1 MKLKEVVLLAE
12 RLKGISSINE
22 KVSLLSSFLKRV
34 DKEEGKVVVALLI
47 GENPY
52 GKVGLGY
59 QSLKN
64 LLVLKEGNESV
75 EVSEIDK
82 ILKELKKIK
91 GSDSLYRKLNILYYL
106 FRKLDDKERE
116 YLVNFLIGEI
126 KIGANKG
133 IIKKA
138 IAKTFQIS
146 EDILDEIILK
156 KGDFLQVIEG
166 IFKEG
171 KNYIEKTDF
180 EIFQPFSPMLANIIY
195 SLDELP
201 KEKLA
206 CEYKID
212 GIRIFLHKKDKEVK
226 IFSRHLKD
234 ITNNLFEIAE
244 YFSEINGDF
253 VLDGEVVLLDKENKI
268 LPFQDMMKIISRKE
282 RERFENIRPFFFDI
296 LYKNGEK
303 LFGIP
308 NKERWQ
314 ILSKTIPNNLL
325 IERIETDDKDK
336 IKRFYEE
343 SIKRGNEGI
352 MIKKLDSP
360 YFIGSRKKY
369 WLKLKNFYPLDLV
382 ILEAE
387 WGHGRRKGWLSNFLL
402 GCLNRERNGFLPL
415 GKTFKGL
422 SDKEFT
428 EITKILLTKK
438 IEDKEWGIIVRPEI
452 VVEVFF
458 SEIEKSPFYESG
470 YALRF
475 ARINRIRYDKNP
487 YEIATIDEI
496 IRIFEEERKK
506 KGEIDI
512 FY

>member
-1 MKLKEVVLLAE
+1 MRLKEVVLLAE
-12 RLKGISSINE
+12 KLKEISSINE
-22 KVSLLSSFLKRV
+22 KVSLLSSFFKKV
-34 DKEEGKVVVALLI
+34 DKSEGKMVIALLI

-59 QSLKN
+59 QSLGN
-64 LLVLKEGNESV
+64 LFILKEGKETV
-75 EVSEIDK
+75 EISEIDK
-82 ILKELKKIK
+82 VLRELKRIK
-91 GSDSLYRKLNILYYL
+91 GKDSLYYKLNLLYHL
-106 FRKLDDKERE
+106 FRKLNNKERE
-116 YLVNFLIGEI
+116 FLVDFLVGEI

-133 IIKKA
+133 IVKKA
-138 IAKTFQIS
+138 IAYTFQIP
-146 EDILDEIILK
+146 EDNLDEIILK
-156 KGDFLQVIEG
+156 KGNFLEVIEG
-166 IFKEG
+166 IFQEG
-171 KNYIEKTDF
+171 RDYIEKVDF
-180 EIFQPFSPMLANIIY
+180 EIFVPFSPMLADIIH
-195 SLDELP
+195 SIDELP
-201 KEKLA
+201 KEKFA

-212 GIRIFLHKKDKEVK
+212 GIRIFLHKKDKEIK

-234 ITNNLFEIAE
+234 ITNNLFELVD
-244 YFSEINGDF
+244 YFSEIKGDF

-282 RERFENIRPFFFDI
+282 RERYENIKPLFFDI

-303 LFGIP
+303 LFEIP
-308 NKERWQ
+308 NKDRWQ
-314 ILSKTIPNNLL
+314 ILKETIPENFL
-325 IERIETDDKDK
+325 IERIETDDKEK
-336 IKRFYEE
+336 IRKFYEE
-343 SIKRGNEGI
+343 SIKKGNEGI
-352 MIKKLDSP
+352 MIKKLSSP

-369 WLKLKNFYPLDLV
+369 WLKLKNYYTLDLI

-402 GCLNRERNGFLPL
+402 GCLNNERNNFLPL

-422 SDKEFT
+422 SDKEFD

-438 IEDKEWGIIVRPEI
+438 IEEREWGIVVKPEI

-475 ARINRIRYDKNP
+475 ARINRIRYDKSP

-496 IRIFEEERKK
+496 IKIFEEERRK
-506 KGEIDI
+506 KGEIES
-512 FY
+512 F